1 MSDLDTELFIRRQIR
16 NILLREEKEESND
29 KKEEEDK
36 PKGRGQIFGGIGRGD
51 IPKWVKEIFA
61 GEDGSAAKAK
71 RLASVNPGKLMSNL
85 KAQRG
90 SGKTTLERANSLVE
104 SVRNSNDSFK
114 AAIGR
119 GEEREDAGGRKGYFY
134 SNAGLD
140 QDRQSTLFVFDTV
153 LAGSTVGYVE
163 MSGHLRIEPVA
174 GGSLMYNVVNN
185 GDRWN

>member
-1 MSDLDTELFIRRQIR
+1 MSDLDTESFIRQQIR
-16 NILLREEKEESND
+16 NILLREEKEEP
-29 KKEEEDK
+29 KEKEEKEER
-36 PKGRGQIFGGIGRGD
+36 KGPGRIFGGIGRGD

-71 RLASVNPGKLMSNL
+71 RLATVNPGKLMSNL
-85 KAQRG
+85 RAQRG

-104 SVRNSNDSFK
+104 NVRNANEAFK
-114 AAIGR
+114 SAIGT
-119 GEEREDAGGRKGYFY
+119 GEKREDANGREGYFY
-134 SNAGLD
+134 ANAGLD

-163 MSGHLRIEPVA
+163 MTGHLRIEPVG
-174 GGSLMYNVVNN
+174 GGSLMYNVVND